1 MSITNRLNF
10 WRSSAAKSIGVAAAL
25 AVFAGFLTP
34 SSASATGDDIEV
46 ITYITGNST
55 ADICVNFNSNDGIP
69 SYVWDDE
76 DHFGDPYAVRSSDDS
91 QNDAEFISDYGLSLD
106 TTNSSWIGA
115 SVPNFTLTFVDWDS
129 DAENSADDVN
139 CDILFAASNID
150 IFEWNQINFKYRAW
164 TEHGVSDDDV
174 SEGTTH
180 YGTDPEDYYDWY
192 ANDVDHNSWN
202 SENENDEFNTA
213 VGLANMNDAVQDER
227 HTAFFCISN
236 DEYFSNWDGDSDD
249 QRYYANL
256 DSIPA
261 LKVIDDTTG
270 EDVTGEL
277 DINGWWGESFPNN
290 NSWEDDCSNFE
301 AGFLIGDL
309 TLGHTY
315 TFHAAT
321 TSYYYEEQA
330 HYYFMGIG
338 NWYHDGDY
346 VYWATVESNQF
357 TPLDVRQNQM
367 AIYEPENNDGCD
379 GPHCGSRNGDAV
391 VGDGIDIDGTNANYV
406 SLTNVD
412 IVLPESIA
420 DDYIS
425 EEGNLGGAY
434 QNTYAEFDVIEDR
447 GDGTWFEESNYNSF
461 AESNGGWYRNDNNY
475 WSDAYRQIVTYD
487 GQQEDEDVTIDSFSL
502 AYDIQDQVYGTQQTG
517 DFAYYTNFD
526 GQAFVNADIDGYW
539 GIYQGLADSYTSNWQ
554 ANWSS
559 ESVRATGTTS
569 VELNYQTGYTT
580 NQRAAEGS
588 GRGYDVESYID
599 PADAIYYVRAVPNY
613 GSHAEHWWNDNG
625 LLGQWGTGNSAL
637 FGDPGQ
643 DSGWDN
649 YSGNDNGQ
657 GVSRYGVIDY
667 VFSNTPVPGAAPF
680 TVLGDKACYNTTN
693 SQTWTDDQCDLQG
706 IVQFQLTGLQPGTT
720 YSLEVRATAGVVDSI
735 EDISN
740 NYYGYAP
747 LTDQEAGDGGW
758 NHVES
763 RQGNYG
769 VATTYLAAAAQNVTR
784 TSADVAVN
792 IQNSH
797 VVDTI
802 DTNRAGYVAVNKC
815 LNVADEEGDYVD
827 CWNYGPDTVDNQG
840 YEGYSNRFDP
850 TQVSRFPITK
860 TEYVDGQLSAIVNLT
875 QLTPDTKYEVVFGLD
890 YWPTGAELYSWYFE
904 GPPNAGV
911 YEPSNRVNF
920 MSTLNGGY
928 CNGNWNYGEGYDETD
943 CYNGAQNNDIYRT
956 DVVTFTTGDVDMV
969 DPTLNDIAPADDA
982 TDVAVD
988 SDLTLTF
995 SETVVRGSVGHLIKV
1010 WNADTASVVATV
1022 DVTSAAVSGSGDT
1035 WTVSLPDLNYSS
1047 NYYVTVDAGAF
1058 EDAAGNAYAGLAGRN
1073 ATFATESTDEEG
1085 PVLDSIGTVSTW
1097 QDGRAD
1103 SDTTITLNFDENVV
1117 GGLGEV
1123 QIRKSSNSQIVKT
1136 IVPAVYKN
1144 ITYGDGTAVIT
1155 LDGVLDY
1162 STEYFV
1168 YVAPEAFSDASGNL
1182 YGGNAG
1188 EIFNED
1194 APASF
1199 TTQDAPDLLGTIAV
1213 SKTDNKGYRTYT
1225 VTYGAAGSFLA
1236 VKLYR
1241 KDLHT
1246 GVYRYM
1252 STVYLDEAGNGSV
1265 KLKTAHLYQYDFV
1278 AGRVG
1283 NHMTSFTIVT
1293 TK

>member
-46 ITYITGNST
+46 ITYVTGNST

-76 DHFGDPYAVRSSDDS
+76 DHFGDPYAVRSNGDA
-91 QNDAEFISDYGLSLD
+91 QNNAEFISDYGLSLD
-106 TTNSSWIGA
+106 ADNSSWIGA
-115 SVPNFTLTFVDWDS
+115 SVPNYTLTFVDWDS
-129 DAENSADDVN
+129 YAENSADDVN
-139 CDILFAASNID
+139 CDILFAASNLD
-150 IFEWNQINFKYRAW
+150 IFKWNNIDFKYRAW
-164 TEHGVSDDDV
+164 TEHGASDDGT
-174 SEGTTH
+174 SEGTTY
-180 YGTDPEDYYDWY
+180 YGEDPEDWWDW
-192 ANDVDHNSWN
+192 APTDVDHNSWN
-202 SENENDEFNTA
+202 SENDNNEFDTA
-213 VGLANMNDAVQDER
+213 VGLANLNNGVKDER

-236 DEYFSNWDGDSDD
+236 NMYDYSDWDGFAWD
-249 QRYYANL
+249 YGWYANI
-256 DSIPA
+256 DYIPTV
-261 LKVIDDTTG
+261 KVIDETTG
-270 EDVTGEL
+270 QDVTEDVYIDG
-277 DINGWWGESFPNN
+277 GWGEGFPDN
-290 NSWEDDCSNFE
+290 NSWGDDCQDYE
-301 AGFLIGDL
+301 TGFLIGDL

-315 TFHAAT
+315 TFEAAVA
-321 TSYYYEEQA
+321 SYYYYQERWNGLFGDD
-330 HYYFMGIG
+330 YY
-338 NWYHDGDY
+338 DADY
-346 VYWATVESNQF
+346 VYWSTVASEPF

-379 GPHCGSRNGDAV
+379 GPHCGDRSGSAV
-391 VGDGIDIDGTNANYV
+391 VGDGINISGTNANYV

-412 IVLPESIA
+412 IVLPQSIA
-420 DDYIS
+420 DDYLNS
-425 EEGNLGGAY
+425 EDNLGYAY
-434 QNTYAEFDVIEDR
+434 QDTYAWFDVIDYQ
-447 GDGTWFEESNYNSF
+447 GDGSSYEENNGSTF
-461 AESNGGWYRNDNNY
+461 ADANGGWYRNWNGS
-475 WSDAYRQIVTYD
+475 WSGAYYQEVTYA
-487 GQQEDEDVTIDSFSL
+487 GQQEDEDVTIGSFSYD
-502 AYDIQDQVYGTQQTG
+502 YDIQDQVYGTQQTG
-517 DFAYYTNFD
+517 EFAYYENFD
-526 GQAFVNADIDGYW
+526 GQAFVNADMDNYYGV
-539 GIYQGLADSYTSNWQ
+539 YQGLADSYTSNYQ
-554 ANWSS
+554 ANWDAT
-559 ESVRATGTTS
+559 SVRATSDTS
-569 VELNYQTGYTT
+569 IELNYQTGFTT
-580 NQRAAEGS
+580 NQRAADGI
-588 GRGYDVESYID
+588 GRGGDVESYVD
-599 PADAIYYVRAVPNY
+599 PSDAIYYVRAVPNY
-613 GSHAEHWWNDNG
+613 GSHAEHWWNDQG
-625 LLGQWGTGNSAL
+625 FFGEWGDYNAAL
-637 FGDPGQ
+637 YGDPGQ
-643 DSGWDN
+643 NSAWDN
-649 YSGNDNGQ
+649 FNGNENWSGQN
-657 GVSRYGVIDY
+657 RYGVIDY
-667 VFSNTPVPGAAPF
+667 VFSNQELPGSHPF
-680 TVLGDKACYNTTN
+680 TVIGDKNCNNTTN
-693 SQTWTDDQCDLQG
+693 WQTWQDDTCG
-706 IVQFQLTGLQPGTT
+706 YNGVVQFNLTGLQPGTT
-720 YSLEVRATAGVVDSI
+720 YSLEVRATAGVVQSLS
-735 EDISN
+735 DISN
-740 NYYGYAP
+740 NWYGYSP
-747 LTDQEAGDGGW
+747 YTDHEAGDGGW
-758 NHVES
+758 THVES

-769 VATTYLAAAAQNVTR
+769 VATTYLSAAAQNVTR

-815 LNVADEEGDYVD
+815 SNGEGVD
-827 CWNYGPDTVDNQG
+827 CWNYGPDNADNQG
-840 YEGYSNRFDP
+840 YEGYSHRFDP

-875 QLTPDTKYEVVFGLD
+875 QLTPNTTYEVVFGLD
-890 YWPTGAELYSWYFE
+890 YWPTGAELYSWYAD
-904 GPPNAGV
+904 GGVPNFGA

-920 MSTLNGGY
+920 METLNGSY
-928 CNGNWNYGEGYDETD
+928 CNGAWNYGDDFDATD

-956 DVVTFTTGDVDMV
+956 DVVTFTTGDVDMI

-995 SETVVRGSVGHLIKV
+995 SESVVRGSVGHLIKV
-1010 WNADTASVVATV
+1010 WNADSASVVATV

-1058 EDAAGNAYAGLAGRN
+1058 EDTAGNAYAGLAGRN
-1073 ATFATESTDEEG
+1073 ATFSTESTDEEG

-1103 SDTTITLNFDENVV
+1103 TDTTITLNFDENVV

-1168 YVAPEAFSDASGNL
+1168 FVAPEAFSDASGNL

-1188 EIFNED
+1188 DIFNED

-1278 AGRVG
+1278 IGRVG
-1283 NHMTSFTIVT
+1283 NHVTSFTIVT
-1293 TK
+1293 TN